1 MRKLVSGHIRSARER
16 LLQTLGFEFGAFLL
30 IAPLF
35 SLATDSSMA
44 ESYVLIA
51 ALSVAAMLWA
61 AAFNTAYDLIEH
73 RWTGRVASDRPH
85 GWRIFHALALEATQ
99 VVVSC
104 PLIYLIIGMSWVG
117 ALMADLALTVVYAA
131 YGYLF
136 HLAFDRLRPVRTATP
151 AGLAQAYTALRTSTR
166 LRRQPGH

>member
-1 MRKLVSGHIRSARER
+1 MSKLVVGHIRSARER
-16 LLQTLGFEFGAFLL
+16 LVQTLGFELGAFLL

-35 SLATDSSMA
+35 SLATDSSMVA
-44 ESYVLIA
+44 SYVLIA

-61 AAFNTAYDLIEH
+61 AAFNTVYDLLEH

-104 PLIYLIIGMSWVG
+104 PLIYLITGMSWVG
-117 ALMADLALTVVYAA
+117 ALLADLALTVVYAA

-136 HLAFDRLRPVRTATP
+136 HLAFDRLRPVRTVASAGRAHTAGARRAT
-151 AGLAQAYTALRTSTR
+151 S
-166 LRRQPGH
+166 